1 MIALLASAAI
11 FAPLGGHPL
20 LDTVTGAFCKPIGA
34 LQTSAP
40 VTPTLLYRK
49 GDPGKVK
56 RLDTLPK
63 ANHEKAVL
71 RTVDGCAAPMVVGY
85 AVQGDGRFA
94 ASAGGGK

>member
-1 MIALLASAAI
+1 MIALLASAVI

-20 LDTVTGAFCKPIGA
+20 LDGTNAICKPIGA

-40 VTPTLLYRK
+40 VTPTLLYRQ

-71 RTVDGCAAPMVVGY
+71 RTVGGCASPMVVGY
-85 AVQGDGRFA
+85 AVQGDGHFA
-94 ASAGGGK
+94 APGAGGGK